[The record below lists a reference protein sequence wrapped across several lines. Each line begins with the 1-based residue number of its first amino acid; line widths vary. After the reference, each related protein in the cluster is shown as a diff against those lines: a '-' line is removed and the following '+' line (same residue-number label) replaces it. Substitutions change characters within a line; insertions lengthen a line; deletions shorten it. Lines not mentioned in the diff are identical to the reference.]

1 MKKSIL
7 IFSVAII
14 TLLCLQGFWLYVEYA
29 NLQQEVQVKTN
40 LIFTYSIQEE
50 VNIRLDG
57 SYKKKNNPKWI
68 VKSAKDM
75 TPEERAKLK
84 GDTITLNRARK
95 DNLGE
100 TLPEIFTQTLQDKYL
115 FTNPI
120 RLSALDSIFQERLQ
134 KEGLSYLRSSITL
147 YNEEQVAQK
156 TIGQKFYPFFPTCLT
171 EMRPIGTKG
180 LMFVQA
186 QIQIL
191 PKQVLAELFFILI
204 VSCLMAVLL
213 VCCLYYQL
221 VVIRRTRKQLEER
234 ESAVYC
240 AIHDLKAPL
249 NSVFTILD
257 YTQTTVDDKEVSGF
271 ISKGIKHIAKLT
283 ATIESMMELIKNSS
297 GKPQLKKE
305 PVDLIE
311 TIQSIYEGLQA
322 QYPEKKYSFEIKNQ
336 TSVSFITTDVVRLER
351 CLRNLIENALKYSDD
366 GVEITVILKEE
377 KGMLQI
383 GIQDTGWGIPKKAQ
397 KHLGEQFFRIRQ
409 ADKPAREGI
418 GIGLSSVRQLVKE
431 LGGKFSFVSQ
441 EGDGSTFFVNLPL

>member
-120 RLSALDSIFQERLQ
+120 RLPALDSIFQERLQ
-134 KEGLSYLRSSITL
+134 KEGLFYLRSSITL
-147 YNEEQVAQK
+147 YNGDQVAQK
-156 TIGQKFYPFFPTCLT
+156 TIGQKFYPFFPTCMT

-191 PKQVLAELFFILI
+191 PKQVLAKLFFILI

-213 VCCLYYQL
+213 VYCLYYQFI
-221 VVIRRTRKQLEER
+221 VIRRIRKQLEER
-234 ESAVYC
+234 ESAVYH

-311 TIQSIYEGLQA
+311 TIQSIHEGLQA
-322 QYPEKKYSFEIKNQ
+322 QYPKKKYSFEIKNQ

-351 CLRNLIENALKYSDD
+351 CLRNLMDNALKYSDD

-397 KHLGEQFFRIRQ
+397 KHLGAQFFRIRQ

-431 LGGKFSFVSQ
+431 LGGKLSFVSR
-441 EGDGSTFFVNLPL
+441 EGIGSTFFVNLPL